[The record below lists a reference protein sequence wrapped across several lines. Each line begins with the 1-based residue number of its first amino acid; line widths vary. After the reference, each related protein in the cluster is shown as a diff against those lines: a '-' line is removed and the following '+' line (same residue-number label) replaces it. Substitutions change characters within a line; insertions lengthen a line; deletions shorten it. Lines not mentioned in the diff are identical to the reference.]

1 VRDESRLWQVQAP
14 GAKPSDYRPSLSSF
28 SSTNQ
33 STTGYT
39 PVIVLALSEPAL
51 CSNVT
56 TGSQEPRN
64 RIVFL
69 PVGLIDAL
77 KAILVRR
84 WHIML
89 SSNRV

>member
-1 VRDESRLWQVQAP
+1 MKAGCGRSKRRAPNPATTDPLSHPFRL
-14 GAKPSDYRPSLSSF
+14 
-28 SSTNQ
+28 TNQ